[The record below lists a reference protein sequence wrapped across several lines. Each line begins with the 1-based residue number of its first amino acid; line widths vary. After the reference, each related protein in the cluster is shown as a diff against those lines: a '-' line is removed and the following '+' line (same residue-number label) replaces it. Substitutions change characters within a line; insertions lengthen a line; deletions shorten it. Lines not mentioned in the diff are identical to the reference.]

1 MYLIARGECMVN
13 IKDENN
19 KVIRGHKILQVSDY
33 FGEISMIYGCKRT
46 ATVVSRKYT
55 TLAILSKPKF
65 LMITTEFPKFKD
77 ILKRGIFK
85 YNDKMKRFMK
95 QCLRKIEYF

>member
-1 MYLIARGECMVN
+1 
-13 IKDENN
+13 
-19 KVIRGHKILQVSDY
+19 
-33 FGEISMIYGCKRT
+33 MIYGCKRT

-65 LMITTEFPKFKD
+65 TMITTEFPRFKE
-77 ILKRGIFK
+77 ILKKGIFK